1 MVYGMYVSVPVE
13 LRVSGC
19 YGAFLSG
26 PESHCV
32 VMAAL
37 DWHTALA
44 FEFTHSKSLDETRG
58 VAIQVRARSLS
69 PCPHLNQMGNI
80 LKKNPNIYIK

>member
-1 MVYGMYVSVPVE
+1 MSVSVE

-19 YGAFLSG
+19 YGAFLAG
-26 PESHCV
+26 PELHCV

-44 FEFTHSKSLDETRG
+44 FEFTHRKSIDETRG
-58 VAIQVRARSLS
+58 VAMQVRTGLT
-69 PCPHLNQMGNI
+69 
-80 LKKNPNIYIK
+80 

>member
-1 MVYGMYVSVPVE
+1 MTCVSVSVE

-19 YGAFLSG
+19 YGAFLTG

-44 FEFTHSKSLDETRG
+44 FEFTHGKSLDETRG
-58 VAIQVRARSLS
+58 VAMQVSAGLT
-69 PCPHLNQMGNI
+69 
-80 LKKNPNIYIK
+80 